1 MLVLKELL
9 ITLRYQEIRLFFLL
23 FWQCQLY
30 FQTVGGNYQDY
41 LQNFTC
47 KICKYPKFSYNV
59 LSDFILFV
67 SFFSFISLSLSL
79 SISMSKFENFNGI
92 SNIITYRKRYL
103 RNRNISL
110 RNGLCCRG
118 QICPFGFAGLFC
130 HTPDNNLRQQ
140 HLKSS
145 NVITM

>member
-9 ITLRYQEIRLFFLL
+9 ITFRCYEIRLFFLL

-41 LQNFTC
+41 LQNYTC
-47 KICKYPKFSYNV
+47 KPCNYPKFSYNI
-59 LSDFILFV
+59 LSDFHPLCFFLF
-67 SFFSFISLSLSL
+67 IYLSLSL
-79 SISMSKFENFNGI
+79 SISMSKIENFNSI
-92 SNIITYRKRYL
+92 SNIITYRKRYP
-103 RNRNISL
+103 RSRNISL
-110 RNGLCCRG
+110 RDGLSCRG

-130 HTPDNNLRQQ
+130 HTPDNNLHQQ